1 MVLFR
6 QRITGPM
13 ARKNSNFTA
22 IEISW
27 RKKIIWIQ

>member
-1 MVLFR
+1 MTNKQINCNLDESLD
-6 QRITGPM
+6 
-13 ARKNSNFTA
+13 SNFTA